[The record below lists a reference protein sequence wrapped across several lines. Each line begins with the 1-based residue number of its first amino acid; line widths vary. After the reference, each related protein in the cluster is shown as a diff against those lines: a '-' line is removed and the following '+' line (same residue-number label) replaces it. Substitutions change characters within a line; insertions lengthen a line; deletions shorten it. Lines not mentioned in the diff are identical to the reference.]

1 MLHPAHDLRAG
12 YLTAAVVV
20 LIWTGFIIVSRLG
33 GISTLTSYDIIALR
47 YMVAC
52 ILLFPFWVRHRH
64 NLWDR
69 RKFVLALSG
78 ALIYALFIFAGFRH
92 APANHAGILL
102 PGFMPFAITVIAWL
116 VLREIPSRHRMMGLA
131 VIALGVG
138 CIAIETFSHSG
149 FSFVGDAL
157 LLAGSCC
164 WGVYTV
170 FLRKW
175 ALPPLETTIT
185 VTLIAGAL
193 YLPVYALFL
202 PKGIAITPWQDIALQ
217 GFYQG
222 IMAAIV
228 QMILYAR
235 AVSLLGPTRMGLMM
249 AFIPVTVGFAAI
261 PALGEPLTPL
271 VILGLVFVC
280 MGAWLGNRS
289 AKLPPA
295 PTL

>member
-1 MLHPAHDLRAG
+1 MTSHHPLRAG
-12 YLTAAVVV
+12 YITACIVVC
-20 LIWTGFIIVSRLG
+20 IWTGFVIVSRMG
-33 GISTLTSYDIIALR
+33 GISSLTSYDVIALR
-47 YMVAC
+47 YMVAAT
-52 ILLFPFWVRHRH
+52 LLLPFWLRHRH
-64 NLWDR
+64 TLLDR
-69 RKFVLALSG
+69 RKFILALSG
-78 ALIYALFIFAGFRH
+78 ALIYALFIFSGFRH

-116 VLREIPSRHRMMGLA
+116 VLREVPSRHRLMGLA

-138 CIAIETFSHSG
+138 CIGAETFSHSG
-149 FSFVGDAL
+149 FSFTGDAL

-185 VTLIAGAL
+185 VTLIASAL

-202 PKGIAITPWQDIALQ
+202 PKGLAVTPWSDILLQ

-222 IMAAIV
+222 VMAAIV

-249 AFIPVTVGFAAI
+249 AFIPVTVGLAAV

-280 MGAWLGNRS
+280 AGAWLGSRS
-289 AKLPPA
+289 AKVPPA